1 LLYFTAPANRR
12 VRSKPLVSLD
22 FLFNVGADRVGIYRK
37 MAKKNAAVFWEPSL
51 VKQALRVSGHNR
63 IDTYRL
69 TAPGSE
75 WAGAWISDVK

>member
-1 LLYFTAPANRR
+1 M
-12 VRSKPLVSLD
+12 VSLG
-22 FLFNVGADRVGIYRK
+22 FLFNVGADRVGIYEK

-51 VKQALRVSGHNR
+51 VQQALRVSGHNR

-69 TAPGSE
+69 IAPGSE